1 MGDVVQPVPATPC
14 TVRLPGGRLH
24 LRSHFVPYAS
34 HDPTRNLQAVLVL
47 DTIAS
52 HTELMEV
59 DRLKRSKSQYK
70 SLVEASANLIWAC
83 NDQFLTTF
91 VSRRATREIY
101 GYETKELLGRS
112 IWSVFPALEHTPAAV
127 AS

>member
-1 MGDVVQPVPATPC
+1 M
-14 TVRLPGGRLH
+14 
-24 LRSHFVPYAS
+24 PYTS
-34 HDPTRNLQAVLVL
+34 HDPSKKLQAVLVL

-52 HTELMEV
+52 HAELIEL

-83 NDQFLTTF
+83 NHEFIITF

-101 GYETKELLGRS
+101 GYETRELSDGRS
-112 IWSVFPALEHTPAAV
+112 MYCCRPMSINLRWPPRLRRCAKESRFAIWKRST
-127 AS
+127 